1 MDKAQKTMVQTD
13 KKPRPKKSVRGL
25 SALREHFTSLVR
37 TTIETISDRRAA
49 QPMQDFTLEPVNP
62 VRVIVAYSG
71 GRDSSALLDVVARLK
86 KESAFTR
93 LASVTVVHVH
103 HGLSKNADQWVKHA
117 QETCAK
123 YKLPLIVEKVYVN
136 PGATCGIEAAAREA
150 RYRALLK
157 IAKEHKADVIMTA
170 HHLDDRIET
179 FLIQWM
185 RGAGVEGL
193 SAMTPV
199 RPMESVT
206 EADIQVVLA
215 RPWLEVSS
223 QDILTYATKAKLS
236 WIEDDSNSD
245 TRFLRNLI
253 RNDVLSILDE
263 ARDGWRAAAA
273 RSIQLVSE
281 SAQVLRSVATDDLKH
296 CLGSQPA
303 SINIAKLLALPVE
316 RQSLCLRAWLSS
328 AKLKAPSQVKTL
340 EILKQL
346 RDTHNDTK
354 LSFRLEGKELRRWAG
369 NLVLRDPTPTVKAT
383 DALVKVL
390 DWQGQEEMSL
400 GIWGGVLRFE
410 ACQDNEDGFD
420 AEKLMAGNLEV
431 RPRKGGEKI
440 KLHRLRPS
448 KNLKHLF
455 QAAGVPP
462 FDRARLPL
470 VWLNDELIYAA
481 GLGMEVRSFA
491 DKDLVKNRV
500 RLVWVPDKPLL
511 SL

>member
-1 MDKAQKTMVQTD
+1 MAESD
-13 KKPRPKKSVRGL
+13 KKPRVKKASRGL
-25 SALREHFTSLVR
+25 ASLREHLTMLVR

-49 QPMQDFTLEPVNP
+49 HPMQDFTLEPVNP

-71 GRDSSALLDVVARLK
+71 GRDSTALLDVLARLK
-86 KESAFTR
+86 KDSAFTR

-103 HGLSKNADQWVKHA
+103 HGLSKHADEWVDHA
-117 QETCAK
+117 RLTCAK
-123 YKLPLIVEKVYVN
+123 YRLPLLVEKVYVN
-136 PGATCGIEAAAREA
+136 PNSALGVEAAAREA
-150 RYRALLK
+150 RYRVLLK
-157 IAKEHKADVIMTA
+157 IAREHRADVIMTA

-206 EADIQVVLA
+206 EADTQVVLA
-215 RPWLEVSS
+215 RPWLDVTSH
-223 QDILTYATKAKLS
+223 DILTYATKAKLS
-236 WIEDDSNSD
+236 WIEDDSNTD

-253 RNDVLSILDE
+253 RNDVLPILDE
-263 ARDGWRAAAA
+263 ARDGWRMAAA
-273 RSIQLVSE
+273 RSIGLVSE
-281 SAQVLRSVATDDLKH
+281 SAQVVRSVATDDLKH
-296 CLGSQPA
+296 CLGPQPA
-303 SINIAKLLALPVE
+303 SLNIAKLLALPLE
-316 RQSLCLRAWLSS
+316 RQSLCLRAWLSG

-340 EILKQL
+340 EILRQL
-346 RDTHNDTK
+346 RDTQNDTK

-369 NLVLRDPTPTVKAT
+369 CLVLRDPVPTTKAT

-390 DWQGQEEMSL
+390 DWKGEEELSL

-410 ACQDNEDGFD
+410 PCQEGEDGFD
-420 AEKLMAGNLEV
+420 ARKLKDGVLEV

-448 KNLKHLF
+448 RNLKQLF
-455 QAAGVPP
+455 QSAGVPS
-462 FDRARLPL
+462 FDRSRLPL
-470 VWLNDELIYAA
+470 VWLDGELIFAA

-491 DKDLVKNRV
+491 DKDLVKDRI

-511 SL
+511 AL